1 MTAEAEA
8 QGDPYAGLR
17 QRAYQFLRERD
28 GAVPEEVLI
37 EHVFGSS
44 GNAALWRPLL
54 RQVLGADDRLDL
66 RADGY
71 WALHGAAPSDGG
83 LLPTD
88 FVVIDLETTGLRPLR
103 QRIIEVA
110 AIRYRGGARQ
120 DVFATLVNPERP
132 VPAYIRKLTGID
144 ETALAGAPPFRRVA
158 DELAAFLGDDL
169 LVGYNVEFDVAFL
182 NAELKRLGRPP
193 LINQRLDLLPLST
206 LLVPGM
212 RRSGLDAACQA
223 LGIATRER
231 HRAEAD
237 ATLTA
242 LLLGKLGELA
252 RERGLTTF
260 DALQRAA
267 ATRVPVPK
275 RRSAVG
281 RGRAVLD
288 RTHLEGIPHAPG
300 VYLMYGP
307 RDRVI
312 YVGKAKDLR
321 NRVASYYSQPL
332 GYTRKMD
339 GLLESIE
346 RIEVVETGSELGAL
360 LLEAQF
366 IRRYKPQYNTHLR
379 NNEAYPY
386 IKVDIGNPWPRVM
399 LTRQR
404 ADDGA
409 LYFGPF
415 RVARSAR
422 EVVDL
427 INEVFPL
434 RTCTRSFRTARS
446 YGSPCLRL
454 SLGQCLGP
462 CAGTAD
468 RDAYRRAIQ
477 DVVGFLHGEQDDVL
491 ARLHE
496 QLAECA
502 ERLDFERAGRLRDRI
517 RRVQQLVL
525 SQQLLDETAQSGTV
539 LIVTPSPDA
548 GAREFLLVVGGQ
560 LWAQVRAGAE
570 ESDAEVAA
578 RLARSWE
585 RAQTTPPRPVDQESL
600 DQVHLLGRWL
610 RKHAGHPAIS
620 PLDGPEPDWQAL
632 VERARALPAADLTFD
647 ARRPADPEEE
657 PAEPVDGG
665 ATFANEQAVC

>member
-1 MTAEAEA
+1 MAAGSEARD
-8 QGDPYAGLR
+8 DPYAGLR
-17 QRAYQFLRERD
+17 QRAYLFLRERD
-28 GAVPEEVLI
+28 GAVPEEELI

-44 GNAALWRPLL
+44 GNPALWRPLL

-71 WALHGAAPSDGG
+71 WALRGTAPVSNG

-88 FVVIDLETTGLRPLR
+88 FVVIDIETTGLRPLR

-110 AIRYRGGARQ
+110 AIRYRGGRRQ
-120 DVFATLVNPERP
+120 DVFSTLVNPERP

-144 ETALAGAPPFRRVA
+144 ETALAGAPVFRRVA
-158 DELAAFLGDDL
+158 DELTAFLGDDL
-169 LVGYNVEFDVAFL
+169 LIGYNVEFDIAFL

-193 LINQRLDLLPLST
+193 LINPRLDLLPLST
-206 LLVPGM
+206 QLIPGM
-212 RRSGLDAACQA
+212 RRSGLDAACLA
-223 LGIATRER
+223 LGLEFRER

-237 ATLTA
+237 AALTA
-242 LLLGKLGELA
+242 LLLARLGELA

-260 DALQRAA
+260 DGLQRAA

-275 RRSAVG
+275 RRGPVG

-288 RTHLEGIPHAPG
+288 RSHLEGIPHAPG
-300 VYLMYGP
+300 VYLMYGA
-307 RDRVI
+307 RERVI

-321 NRVASYYSQPL
+321 NRVSSYYSQPL

-346 RIEVVETGSELGAL
+346 RIEVVETGSELEAL

-366 IRRYKPQYNTHLR
+366 IRRYRPQYNTQMR

-386 IKVDIGNPWPRVM
+386 IKIDIGNPWPRVT

-409 LYFGPF
+409 VYFGPF

-422 EVVDL
+422 ETVDL

-434 RTCTRSFRTARS
+434 RTCARSFRTARS

-462 CAGTAD
+462 CTGMVD
-468 RDAYRRAIQ
+468 RDAYRQAVQ
-477 DVVGFLHGEQDDVL
+477 DVIGFLRGERDEVM
-491 ARLHE
+491 ARLHQE
-496 QLAECA
+496 LVACA
-502 ERLDFERAGRLRDRI
+502 ERLDFERASRLRDRI

-525 SQQLLDETAQSGTV
+525 SQQLLAETEQRGTV
-539 LIVTPSPDA
+539 LIVTPSPES
-548 GAREFLLVVGGQ
+548 GAREFLLVVRGR
-560 LWAQVRAGAE
+560 LWAQIRAAAG
-570 ESDAEVAA
+570 DTDDDVAA

-585 RAQTTPPRPVDQESL
+585 RAQQTTMPAVDQDSL

-610 RKHAGHPAIS
+610 RKYAGHRAII
-620 PLDGPEPDWQAL
+620 PLDAVPNWVAL
-632 VERARALPAADLTFD
+632 VAQGRALTDDELSFD
-647 ARRPADPEEE
+647 SRPAPVSEE
-657 PAEPVDGG
+657 PLPA
-665 ATFANEQAVC
+665 